1 MVFLFSIHNYWDNV
15 KQEARLALSYVRL
28 TDEGNLTNTETHAH
42 PVSIGPPSDHLGQ
55 WHTLVPVYKAF
66 YVLCRSLYT
75 AAHHPPQ
82 ASLNISKSASTGE
95 SPHKLMFGVELRMP
109 WHLLRQ
115 AAMVFHVKL
124 DYAHTNLKVTP
135 PSTVVEPI
143 MFLSRLLTPAEKH
156 YWETE
161 LEVSCIVWVVRKIR
175 HMIEAALENLSPVR
189 VIDSKDN
196 PTDALTET
204 LLKVHFV
211 VKKLNS

>member
-1 MVFLFSIHNYWDNV
+1 
-15 KQEARLALSYVRL
+15 
-28 TDEGNLTNTETHAH
+28 
-42 PVSIGPPSDHLGQ
+42 
-55 WHTLVPVYKAF
+55 
-66 YVLCRSLYT
+66 
-75 AAHHPPQ
+75 
-82 ASLNISKSASTGE
+82 
-95 SPHKLMFGVELRMP
+95 
-109 WHLLRQ
+109 
-115 AAMVFHVKL
+115 MVFHVKL